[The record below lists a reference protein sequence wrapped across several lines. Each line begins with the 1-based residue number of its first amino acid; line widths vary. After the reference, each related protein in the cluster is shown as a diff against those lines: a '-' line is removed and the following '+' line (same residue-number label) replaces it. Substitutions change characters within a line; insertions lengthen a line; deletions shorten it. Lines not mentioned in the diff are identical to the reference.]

1 MTMFACIG
9 PVFYKVVYMSLTA
22 LVAGAAVLLLRRLA
36 DKRFSPFWKYAMWVL
51 VLAALVVPWRPQSR
65 AAVLAPAEAVEE
77 ISFREAY
84 SQAQMAYSATLAQ
97 AQAASPE
104 IEAARKEATLLRAQ
118 TLAFDE
124 LLPLLWLCGTAGAA
138 AFMGIGALRLRR
150 CIRRSQITGNTRRY
164 EELLN
169 KCKQR
174 LGVKRR
180 VRIVLQSHVGTP
192 ALLGL
197 LRPAI
202 LLPSYAADM
211 SDERLEYVI
220 LHELSHLRR
229 GDGLVNAL
237 LLALRAVYWF
247 NPLVWLLLR
256 YVREDMEL
264 ANDAAVLR
272 GMGSE
277 AQKEYSLS
285 LVEVLMGCGKQRH
298 AMLCMADCK
307 KNIERRIGMIQ
318 LGGFFKKRKWVIA
331 AAGVLVIAGIAAL
344 FLTKGI
350 SRGERCALPEAGVT
364 VTVQLPE
371 GLKVADTPV
380 EIDARDPYF
389 LEGKAIVKDG
399 KTVGALMVGTLENIP
414 QGAKGVFVDDPQQY
428 RALFQWLPMGS
439 LRYADDYRQVWLAGG
454 AIEGGATML
463 IYQKYP
469 MEEGQSAAEVDCYPT
484 RNVLGYSLPLN
495 RFVLISL
502 DLDYGALTDE
512 EHAAIAQSLRIAG
525 SGAQPAT
532 GFTGSGALLMQ
543 NAQNALQTWLAAH
556 RSFDE
561 SSDRLEEGGLC
572 TVPLGDT
579 EFVECYSFRWRHGSG
594 EEEYFVSSDCG
605 RILYSKDGNETY
617 IVEKVSPTQEETS
630 PLTLEQS
637 ISQAILQS
645 YDGLFNAELH
655 RTFLAEEAN
664 GLTNVYVGYEAAE
677 MGWVD
682 GHFAVQS
689 AIGSCGIFRFSRDE
703 AGVYTLEDSEYGWDH
718 AGPPEWDEKT
728 SGLDDPGYSKMP
740 RQILFGFGLQYD
752 TEPVNVTMV
761 GKYLPEGVFSP
772 EYMPDFE
779 EIFGSDGS
787 IVYYWSK
794 TEDKGGSL
802 QVIRKIELELCD
814 DGVARYHFKDYGIDD
829 GYQYPQVN
837 LTLAQAGKRAA
848 DYARDFWR
856 DGGNL
861 SFKHAGQG
869 AVSLYDPGKVENWQA
884 KRGGKTYDVMVD
896 LRIGAVVYAQAGERL
911 PAQART
917 GGAQPLLAPVFLS
930 PDTGREALKPLIW
943 GSDGW
948 WIDAQGDYIFAHFFR
963 YIVRYDTKKNRIDK
977 LIDLGEAPQ
986 YWWYAA
992 TYSPDGQSCVAQARE
1007 FDGPGQTGKV
1017 LIDLKKETVKPT
1029 EQEHYP
1035 HGMDSKPYQVD
1046 YQYDNGWFINKAE
1059 IKAMRPYTGANGTAV
1074 AIAMD
1079 RNRVGAILP
1088 SEAGWDALGYYKFAV
1103 VDLKQDK
1110 IVQECPMNV
1119 LKPGEVLSLYPPEP
1133 EPEPLLIDYHLQS
1146 VTVLRP
1152 RFPMDGR
1159 SSYDGFDVVKVVD
1172 APADVAS
1179 FEECLKSGAW
1189 TLTDAGG
1196 WIKGDPSSPQDHGI
1210 LYMRGED
1217 GRGLIAHLFSD
1228 PKKENPQGGAVAL
1241 AMCDPMPAP
1250 PEKYR
1255 DSIGSDAFSRY
1266 WVAWDVYKILYGLAV
1281 SD

>member
-1 MTMFACIG
+1 MTMFAFIG

-36 DKRFSPFWKYAMWVL
+36 DRRFSPFWKYAMWVL

-97 AQAASPE
+97 AQATSPE

-124 LLPLLWLCGTAGAA
+124 LLPLLWLCGTGGAA
-138 AFMGIGALRLRR
+138 TFMGIGALRLRR
-150 CIRRSQITGNTRRY
+150 CIWRSQITGDTRRY

-169 KCKQR
+169 RCKQK

-197 LRPAI
+197 LRPAV
-202 LLPSYAADM
+202 LLPSYAASM

-277 AQKEYSLS
+277 AQREYSLS

-298 AMLCMADCK
+298 AMLCMADGK

-318 LGGFFKKRKWVIA
+318 LGGFFRKRKWVIA
-331 AAGVLVIAGIAAL
+331 AAGVLVIGAIAAL

-350 SRGERCALPEAGVT
+350 SRGERYGFPEAGVT
-364 VTVQLPE
+364 VTVQLPKGME
-371 GLKVADTPV
+371 IPDFYGAVGDQYSLVQKAVHKGGRGVGLLMV
-380 EIDARDPYF
+380 DPLDIPEEHRAIF
-389 LEGKAIVKDG
+389 LE
-399 KTVGALMVGTLENIP
+399 
-414 QGAKGVFVDDPQQY
+414 DPQKNY
-428 RALFQWLPMGS
+428 RALFQQLPMGS
-439 LRYADDYRQVWLAGG
+439 IVYADEYQQVWTSDGGIEGSATVLIYEKDEFEPGAAALAG
-454 AIEGGATML
+454 
-463 IYQKYP
+463 YH
-469 MEEGQSAAEVDCYPT
+469 PT
-484 RNVLGYSLPLN
+484 TRVVLAYNLTLN
-495 RFVLISL
+495 RYVQM

-512 EHAAIAQSLRIAG
+512 EHAAIAKSLRIAG
-525 SGAQPAT
+525 SGAQPVEFGQSDDPAVI
-532 GFTGSGALLMQ
+532 ALGK
-543 NAQNALQTWLAAH
+543 AV
-556 RSFDE
+556 D
-561 SSDRLEEGGLC
+561 
-572 TVPLGDT
+572 
-579 EFVECYSFRWRHGSG
+579 
-594 EEEYFVSSDCG
+594 
-605 RILYSKDGNETY
+605 
-617 IVEKVSPTQEETS
+617 
-630 PLTLEQS
+630 
-637 ISQAILQS
+637 
-645 YDGLFNAELH
+645 
-655 RTFLAEEAN
+655 N
-664 GLTNVYVGYEAAE
+664 GL
-677 MGWVD
+677 
-682 GHFAVQS
+682 
-689 AIGSCGIFRFSRDE
+689 
-703 AGVYTLEDSEYGWDH
+703 
-718 AGPPEWDEKT
+718 
-728 SGLDDPGYSKMP
+728 
-740 RQILFGFGLQYD
+740 
-752 TEPVNVTMV
+752 
-761 GKYLPEGVFSP
+761 
-772 EYMPDFE
+772 
-779 EIFGSDGS
+779 
-787 IVYYWSK
+787 
-794 TEDKGGSL
+794 
-802 QVIRKIELELCD
+802 
-814 DGVARYHFKDYGIDD
+814 
-829 GYQYPQVN
+829 
-837 LTLAQAGKRAA
+837 LT
-848 DYARDFWR
+848 
-856 DGGNL
+856 
-861 SFKHAGQG
+861 
-869 AVSLYDPGKVENWQA
+869 P
-884 KRGGKTYDVMVD
+884 
-896 LRIGAVVYAQAGERL
+896 LRIPDGWR
-911 PAQART
+911 
-917 GGAQPLLAPVFLS
+917 LLAPDESISLDLMYYGDIWQLNAAMRMQPFYASGLNETWWNSGGFAFDKMRAMASSFARPYSTDGLCLLSSDWWSKAGADFPPAALFSSLTDQINLDNAAFTPVGDWYKIGLDVYSDNRSGNPRMRFAEDGSALEFVLDAGFYFKGRLKPAKLQGWEYDAEAGTLTKRFTATKNQAAPAPLSPTFLS
-930 PDTGREALKPLIW
+930 VDTGREALKPLIW

-963 YIVRYDTKKNRIDK
+963 YIVRYDTKTNRIDK
-977 LIDLGEAPQ
+977 LIDLGDAPQ
-986 YWWYAA
+986 YWWYSA